1 MFTICAVLGMVLS
14 AVGVY
19 AVTAYTVAQR
29 LREIGIRIAVGARP
43 AQVRWLLLRRVLL
56 QAGVGL
62 VLGIPGALVV
72 RTLPLMVPGGVLTL
86 VPLMLLVST
95 LAIAA
100 SLFSVRQAVRLDP
113 LTTLRL
119 E

>member
-1 MFTICAVLGMVLS
+1 M
-14 AVGVY
+14 
-19 AVTAYTVAQR
+19 
-29 LREIGIRIAVGARP
+29 
-43 AQVRWLLLRRVLL
+43 
-56 QAGVGL
+56 
-62 VLGIPGALVV
+62 PGALVV
-72 RTLPLMVPGGVLTL
+72 RTLPWMVPGGVLTL

-100 SLFSVRQAVRLDP
+100 SSVRQATRLDP